1 MSPGS
6 YSTRFRPARVSC
18 SPGWRG
24 GVSSSTMR
32 PIGTSPAP
40 GRPRPGTACA
50 ARRSSAFSARRR
62 LSSAISSCADCSD
75 CSAADASD
83 WFRQRRSVS
92 DETPGSL
99 ATSAIAFV
107 SDEYE
112 GRDSVNSLTAF
123 ALNSSVYLVPLDM
136 IPSSP
141 IELGEMRNKNQAIS
155 VQAVPGVEAD
165 AVPAAVGDGGVT
177 CVVLIG
183 GRCVIRLVDYHGE
196 QVVL

>member
-1 MSPGS
+1 M
-6 YSTRFRPARVSC
+6 
-18 SPGWRG
+18 
-24 GVSSSTMR
+24 
-32 PIGTSPAP
+32 
-40 GRPRPGTACA
+40 
-50 ARRSSAFSARRR
+50 
-62 LSSAISSCADCSD
+62 SSAIASCADCSD

-155 VQAVPGVEAD
+155 ARYHPVGWRTSKWSRTCLD
-165 AVPAAVGDGGVT
+165 PAGTRSA
-177 CVVLIG
+177 
-183 GRCVIRLVDYHGE
+183 
-196 QVVL
+196 